1 MLKRCLAVAVMAFP
15 AAAIAEMPIVN
26 TDLLAKDETL
36 VSIAASIS
44 ESEFTDTATFG
55 SFSFSGVTDTETRLI
70 SFALGRG
77 ITDRLSVSLRG
88 DYQEYESNRTSVT
101 GSLTQVTTVK
111 LSGVNDPVIAMDYKL
126 LSANYPLVIGIMVS
140 PPTSSDSPGRAGY
153 SLNGVHMM
161 DAQDGD
167 TGTGKTRVVTRLDGS
182 MIAGSNVLEWGI
194 AAAMDDEEDSENI
207 YELRLGCL
215 HRFSGQ
221 TSARLSGF
229 LYQQNGSAQNN
240 VSISDTL
247 NAGLGIGL
255 VHQPRPDLRLS
266 ASYAHTFLDD
276 VTFKIGNGY
285 FRNDVTNGSSQTFSL
300 GMSYLI
306 K

>member
-26 TDLLAKDETL
+26 TDLLANDETL

-44 ESEFTDTATFG
+44 ESEFTDTITFG
-55 SFSFSGVTDTETRLI
+55 SILITSATDTETRFI

-77 ITDRLSVSLRG
+77 ITDRLSVSLLG
-88 DYQEYESNRTSVT
+88 DYQEYESNDTNVI
-101 GSLTQVTTVK
+101 GSSTQVTTVK
-111 LSGVNDPVIAMDYKL
+111 RSGVNDPVIAMDYKL
-126 LSANYPLVIGIMVS
+126 LSANYPLVVGIMVS
-140 PPTSSDSPGRAGY
+140 PPTSSDSPGRPGY
-153 SLNGVHMM
+153 SVDGVPMM
-161 DAQDGD
+161 EAQDGD

-182 MIAGSNVLEWGI
+182 MVAGSNVLEWGI
-194 AAAMDDEEDSENI
+194 AAAMDDEDDSENI

-229 LYQQNGSAQNN
+229 LYQQNGNVQNN
-240 VSISDTL
+240 VSVSDTL
-247 NAGLGIGL
+247 NAGLAIGL
-255 VHQPRPDLRLS
+255 FHQPRPDLRLS
-266 ASYAHTFLDD
+266 ASYVHTFLDD

-285 FRNDVTNGSSQTFSL
+285 ARYDVTNSSAQTLSL
-300 GMSYLI
+300 GVSYLI